1 MKRTTILRYRHGTNL
16 SANRALLSLL
26 HPRLLTSLVMIEPV
40 LEKDL
45 HTGHGASFA
54 KVTLPRKT
62 AWSSHDEAVRYFKKV
77 HKKWD
82 PRAHDLWI
90 EHGLRE
96 ILPGEHTSET
106 PLESSPVVS
115 KPLITLTTLPEQEA
129 MFYVRPNFDR
139 KKPASG
145 DASHPD
151 IIGPPH
157 AIYPFY
163 RYEPILAWNLL
174 RHIRPP
180 VLYLF
185 GEKSPFSS
193 PQGREEK
200 LERTGS
206 GIGGNGGHERG
217 KVKAVTIPGS
227 GHNLPLENM
236 SRVSDE
242 IAGWLKT
249 EMERWKEEEKAI
261 YCGHPGG
268 EETSGLKNWGP
279 HLDESLRIA
288 KAARRSNL

>member
-96 ILPGEHTSET
+96 ILPGEHTSKT

-129 MFYVRPNFDR
+129 VFYVRPNFDR

-206 GIGGNGGHERG
+206 GIGGNGGHERDR
-217 KVKAVTIPGS
+217 KSVV
-227 GHNLPLENM
+227 
-236 SRVSDE
+236 
-242 IAGWLKT
+242 
-249 EMERWKEEEKAI
+249 
-261 YCGHPGG
+261 
-268 EETSGLKNWGP
+268 
-279 HLDESLRIA
+279 
-288 KAARRSNL
+288 